1 MALRRW
7 RLDSDRRH
15 SDDDH
20 IGTAAAAQD
29 GRTAAAHRCSS
40 QGRRQRCRDVDGAL
54 TQLSGLDSDWFY
66 GAGVGTWM
74 GGELKCDCCNGLWWS
89 SREDDES
96 GGPVMASAAPA
107 LREDLRGEEMTLRR
121 TAAWRPTLRRTAARR
136 AHPGDKRRHG
146 GGCGVDAAVADFRA
160 AATRQR
166 PARGAPGG
174 RRPLTSRP
182 GARETVADK
191 WGYYQFFSVTKLN
204 RQKLN

>member
-1 MALRRW
+1 MTLRRW
-7 RLDSDRRH
+7 RLDNDRRH

-107 LREDLRGEEMTLRR
+107 LREDLRVRNRTL
-121 TAAWRPTLRRTAARR
+121 TLIERE
-136 AHPGDKRRHG
+136 D
-146 GGCGVDAAVADFRA
+146 D
-160 AATRQR
+160 TRSWGNFLVYFSHSTTM
-166 PARGAPGG
+166 PYPPRG
-174 RRPLTSRP
+174 
-182 GARETVADK
+182 
-191 WGYYQFFSVTKLN
+191 WGYILIGC
-204 RQKLN
+204 